1 MQESLLMAEGVE
13 SSTPFVA
20 QTATYTNQAIAGQFV
35 NGIFT
40 GIVEVFPYE
49 SNQVRCQTNFT
60 QGYDA
65 GIRMY
70 ERTSFDFGSATF

>member
-20 QTATYTNQAIAGQFV
+20 QTATYSNQQISGQFV

-49 SNQVRCQTNFT
+49 SN
-60 QGYDA
+60 
-65 GIRMY
+65 
-70 ERTSFDFGSATF
+70 

>member
-1 MQESLLMAEGVE
+1 MQKSLLVAEGRSPLVKQIE
-13 SSTPFVA
+13 DLDSVKGGEL
-20 QTATYTNQAIAGQFV
+20 I

-49 SNQVRCQTNFT
+49 SNQVRCKSNFT

-65 GIRMY
+65 FRRMFID
-70 ERTSFDFGSATF
+70 EPSWNLSEITVQ

>member
-1 MQESLLMAEGVE
+1 MQQNLLMAEGVD

-20 QTATYTNQAIAGQFV
+20 ETADSTSQVIAGQFV

-65 GIRMY
+65 GLRMS